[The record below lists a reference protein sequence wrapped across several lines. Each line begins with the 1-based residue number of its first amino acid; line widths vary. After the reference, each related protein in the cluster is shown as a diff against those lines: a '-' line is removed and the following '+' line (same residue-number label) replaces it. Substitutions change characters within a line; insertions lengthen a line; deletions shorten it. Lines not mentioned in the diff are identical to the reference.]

1 LLNYFGRCHSELDSE
16 FQKFFIFD
24 ILNIIKKL
32 NTMNTISKALKKLKI
47 TILFDENIDSSK
59 LDIKM
64 IDGLGGWHTTIY
76 NIFINN
82 ELDIESLPKSKGI
95 YKLNI
100 NYGEELTYTE
110 IFIYLGKT
118 DYEELQFNF
127 YKENDRIFCQIS
139 SKISNEL
146 NKEIVLNP
154 FSNDMKYLIEELKKV
169 EPSNQSEN

>member
-1 LLNYFGRCHSELDSE
+1 
-16 FQKFFIFD
+16 
-24 ILNIIKKL
+24 
-32 NTMNTISKALKKLKI
+32 MNTISKELKNQKI
-47 TILFDENIDSSK
+47 TISFDENIDSSK

-64 IDGLGGWHTTIY
+64 NDGLGGWHTTIY
-76 NIFINN
+76 NIFLNN

-127 YKENDRIFCQIS
+127 YKENERIFCKIIS
-139 SKISNEL
+139 KLSNEL
-146 NKEIVLNP
+146 NKEIVLYQ
-154 FSNDMKYLIEELKKV
+154 FSDEIKEMLEELKKV
-169 EPSNQSEN
+169 ESRNQSEN